1 MGAYDVPEVLSSEE
15 VGDASACAAMCA
27 ADTISV
33 ATSRMPDELVVLVL
47 AVLMTLAPAP
57 DVGDPSG
64 AGTTT
69 GLSI

>member
-33 ATSRMPDELVVLVL
+33 ATSRMPDELVL